1 METKNNSQNEESSQ
15 EDSDILANAKGYF
28 NKYFN
33 QLNEWNDF
41 KKNDFNKKI
50 IKMIFIQQLPFLYNF
65 FRNNYTDDKGLF
77 ILSDLLL
84 RKYDYYNEKF
94 NAKNFNIN
102 FLKFKIGMNIWRLI
116 INQNDEPLMTEL
128 QGQLN
133 ELKEEEEIDFI
144 SEYLCK
150 IPLLYIIK
158 DKLLSLLKRIEISK
172 KEQDHIKKLITN
184 EYEDTTTIKKRKISQ
199 IIPNEDS
206 KKEKNKIH
214 SQNILNDM
222 KKPKIS
228 TGINARLS
236 FSQPFTFVTSTMNHH
251 QEKKKKENKVSIID
265 RFFEKCIEKSKMKV
279 QIEKPVHKE
288 TTKSKI
294 RRIIGNNFYGGDE
307 NNTSKYLPGKKEE
320 EKIESKYNIL
330 NNKKKKKKMK
340 KSSSDKDIILA
351 YKTPRTVDVIED
363 AIEKSRNQKV
373 TTSAAKRLFYNL
385 LKQNN
390 K

>member
-1 METKNNSQNEESSQ
+1 METKNSSIEESSQ

-41 KKNDFNKKI
+41 KKSDFNKRI

-65 FRNNYTDDKGLF
+65 FRNNYTDDKGIL

-84 RKYDYYNEKF
+84 QKYNYYKDKF
-94 NAKNFNIN
+94 IAKKFNIN
-102 FLKFKIGMNIWRLI
+102 CLKFKIGMNIWRLI
-116 INQNDEPLMTEL
+116 INQNDEPLLNEL
-128 QGQLN
+128 QDQLN
-133 ELKEEEEIDFI
+133 VLKEEEEIEFI

-158 DKLLSLLKRIEISK
+158 DTLLSLLKRIEIPK
-172 KEQDHIKKLITN
+172 AERDRIKQLITN

-199 IIPNEDS
+199 IIPNR
-206 KKEKNKIH
+206 EKNQIR
-214 SQNILNDM
+214 SQNNLNDM
-222 KKPKIS
+222 KKPKLS

-236 FSQPFTFVTSTMNHH
+236 FSQPFTFVTNTMNY

-279 QIEKPVHKE
+279 PIEKPLHKE

-294 RRIIGNNFYGGDE
+294 RRIIGNNFYGDDE
-307 NNTSKYLPGKKEE
+307 NNRSKYLPGKKEE
-320 EKIESKYNIL
+320 ETIENKYNIL

-340 KSSSDKDIILA
+340 KSSSEKEVILA

-363 AIEKSRNQKV
+363 AIEKSRNQKI

>member
-94 NAKNFNIN
+94 NEKNFNIN

-116 INQNDEPLMTEL
+116 INQNDEPLMNEL

-158 DKLLSLLKRIEISK
+158 DKLLSILKRIEISK

-206 KKEKNKIH
+206 KKENNKIH

-236 FSQPFTFVTSTMNHH
+236 FSQPFTFVTSTMNH

-279 QIEKPVHKE
+279 PIEKPVHKE

>member
-116 INQNDEPLMTEL
+116 INQNDERLMNEL

-158 DKLLSLLKRIEISK
+158 DKLLSILKRIEISK

-184 EYEDTTTIKKRKISQ
+184 EYEDTTIKKRKISQ
-199 IIPNEDS
+199 IIPNEDC
-206 KKEKNKIH
+206 KKQNNKIH

-236 FSQPFTFVTSTMNHH
+236 FSQPFTFVTSTMNH

>member
-94 NAKNFNIN
+94 NENNFNIN

-116 INQNDEPLMTEL
+116 INQNDEPLMNEL

-144 SEYLCK
+144 SKYLCK

-172 KEQDHIKKLITN
+172 KEQDHIRKLITN

-206 KKEKNKIH
+206 KKENKKIH

-236 FSQPFTFVTSTMNHH
+236 FSQPFTFVTSTMNH

>member
-1 METKNNSQNEESSQ
+1 
-15 EDSDILANAKGYF
+15 
-28 NKYFN
+28 
-33 QLNEWNDF
+33 
-41 KKNDFNKKI
+41 
-50 IKMIFIQQLPFLYNF
+50 MIFIQQLPFLYNF
-65 FRNNYTDDKGLF
+65 FRNNYTDDKGIL

-84 RKYDYYNEKF
+84 QKYNYYKDKF
-94 NAKNFNIN
+94 IAKKFNIN
-102 FLKFKIGMNIWRLI
+102 CLKFKIGMNIWRLI
-116 INQNDEPLMTEL
+116 INQNDEPLLNEL
-128 QGQLN
+128 QDQLN
-133 ELKEEEEIDFI
+133 VLKEEEEIEFI

-158 DKLLSLLKRIEISK
+158 DTLLSLLKRIEIPK
-172 KEQDHIKKLITN
+172 AERDRIKQLITN

-199 IIPNEDS
+199 IIPNR
-206 KKEKNKIH
+206 EKNQIR
-214 SQNILNDM
+214 SQNNLNDM
-222 KKPKIS
+222 KKPKLS

-236 FSQPFTFVTSTMNHH
+236 FSQPFTFVTNTMNY

-279 QIEKPVHKE
+279 PIEKPLHKE

-294 RRIIGNNFYGGDE
+294 RRIIGNNFYGDDE
-307 NNTSKYLPGKKEE
+307 NKRSKYLPGKKEE
-320 EKIESKYNIL
+320 ETIENKYNIL

-340 KSSSDKDIILA
+340 KSSSEKEVILA

-363 AIEKSRNQKV
+363 AIEKSRNQKI

>member
-116 INQNDEPLMTEL
+116 INQNDERLMNEL

-206 KKEKNKIH
+206 KKQNNKIH

-236 FSQPFTFVTSTMNHH
+236 FSQPFTFVTSTMNH

>member
-94 NAKNFNIN
+94 NENNFNIN

-116 INQNDEPLMTEL
+116 INQNDEPLMNEL

-144 SEYLCK
+144 SKYLCK

-172 KEQDHIKKLITN
+172 KEQDHIRKLITN

-206 KKEKNKIH
+206 KKENKKIH

-236 FSQPFTFVTSTMNHH
+236 FSQPFTFVTSTMNH

-279 QIEKPVHKE
+279 PIEKPVHKE